1 MRYKITHTT
10 TYNYGEPV
18 PVCHNQVHLTP
29 REGRRV
35 HCEKHRLVIR
45 PTPAQSVNRHDY
57 FGNKVHWF
65 SIEDSHRR
73 MTITA
78 TSRVKVLPAEY
89 GEEAESPAWEAVRD
103 SLGDGSAEN
112 WLEAVQ
118 FLYDSPTIPRS
129 EELAAYARASF
140 PAGRPILPGVLDL
153 TRRIYADFKY
163 DPRATEVTTPTM
175 KAFGLKRGVCQ
186 DFAHIE
192 IGCLRSLGLAAR
204 YVSGYLRTEP
214 PPGKPRLVGAD
225 RSHAW
230 LSVFCGPLGW
240 LEFDPTNQ
248 AMCSEDH
255 IMLAWG
261 REYSDVSPI
270 KGVFV
275 GGGSQTHD
283 VSVDVHPLDPPAA
296 SNAPQPT

>member
-10 TYNYGEPV
+10 TYNYGDPV

-45 PTPAQSVNRHDY
+45 PTPTHSVNRNDY

-89 GEEAESPAWEAVRD
+89 GNDADSPAWEEVRD
-103 SLGDGSAEN
+103 SLRAGTAEN

-118 FLYDSPTIPRS
+118 FLYDSPIIPRNV
-129 EELAAYARASF
+129 ELGEYARKSF
-140 PAGRPILPGVLDL
+140 PEGRPILQGVLDL
-153 TRRIYADFKY
+153 THRIYTDFKY
-163 DPRATEVTTPTM
+163 DQRATEVTTPTL

-186 DFAHIE
+186 DFAHIQ

-214 PPGKPRLVGAD
+214 PEGKPRLIGAD
-225 RSHAW
+225 ESHAW
-230 LSVFCGPLGW
+230 LSVYCGPLGW
-240 LEFDPTNQ
+240 MEFDPTND
-248 AMCSEDH
+248 AMCGEDH

-270 KGVFV
+270 KGVFL
-275 GGGSQTHD
+275 GGGSQTHE
-283 VSVDVHPLDPPAA
+283 VSVDV
-296 SNAPQPT
+296 QPIA